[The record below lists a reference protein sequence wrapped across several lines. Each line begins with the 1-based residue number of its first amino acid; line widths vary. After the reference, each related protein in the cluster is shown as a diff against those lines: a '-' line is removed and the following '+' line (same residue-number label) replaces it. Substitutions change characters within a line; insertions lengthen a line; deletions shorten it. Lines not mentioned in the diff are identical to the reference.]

1 MYVWL
6 FSIERAGLQSRLD
19 FSAARRLRLSCFAR
33 QVNISSWPIAVVW
46 PPVRIATLL
55 PTMWV
60 RNCDAC
66 SGVWCG
72 AAMEQMPAI
81 FERLTRDIPRA
92 RKALCLAQ
100 AVYNFSNQVEPV
112 PRCLPAQ
119 CLIAWHSWMGF
130 SFVLRYMLTCP
141 SHFRHLPFRKL

>member
-6 FSIERAGLQSRLD
+6 YSIERAGLQSRLD

-66 SGVWCG
+66 SGVWSG

-92 RKALCLAQ
+92 RKALCLAPSCVQ
-100 AVYNFSNQVEPV
+100 LLESGGTCSSLSTSAVSNCVACV
-112 PRCLPAQ
+112 D
-119 CLIAWHSWMGF
+119 GVF
-130 SFVLRYMLTCP
+130 FCP
-141 SHFRHLPFRKL
+141 SVHAYVPVSFPPPSVP